1 MHITTKIIVA
11 SAGVMVLVA
20 GGSAAFAAADRP
32 IPMVSA
38 FAAADRPA
46 PKVSIEQA
54 IQTAQKQVPG
64 SWVREVGFDGR
75 ATQPDV
81 WEVELVEG
89 NTEHEVDID
98 AATGK
103 LLKNESERA
112 DSDDDNTT
120 AGQNTQNAQD
130 SDDSDDSQ
138 DDD

>member
-20 GGSAAFAAADRP
+20 GGSA
-32 IPMVSA
+32 A

-120 AGQNTQNAQD
+120 TGQNTQNPQNAQD
-130 SDDSDDSQ
+130 SDDADDSDDSQ

>member
-20 GGSAAFAAADRP
+20 GGSA
-32 IPMVSA
+32 A

-112 DSDDDNTT
+112 DSDDDNAT
-120 AGQNTQNAQD
+120 AGQTTQNPQNAQD
-130 SDDSDDSQ
+130 SDDSDDSDDSQ

>member
-1 MHITTKIIVA
+1 
-11 SAGVMVLVA
+11 
-20 GGSAAFAAADRP
+20 
-32 IPMVSA
+32 
-38 FAAADRPA
+38 
-46 PKVSIEQA
+46 
-54 IQTAQKQVPG
+54 
-64 SWVREVGFDGR
+64 VREVGFDGR

-120 AGQNTQNAQD
+120 TGQNTQNPQNAQD
-130 SDDSDDSQ
+130 SDDADDSDDSQ